1 VCVVKTVYHA
11 INNKKNN
18 FRDWFEAMKRA
29 KARAKKRAHNYADR
43 NLASAYEAAGSLVDI
58 SRAAMPRQKRTRTP
72 TTRWNFTVNTR
83 VRVRVGMPNVIIV
96 FVHTDVFEQGQG
108 HQIFI

>member
-1 VCVVKTVYHA
+1 MCVVKTVYHA
-11 INNKKNN
+11 INNNKKN
-18 FRDWFEAMKRA
+18 FRDWFDAMKRA

-58 SRAAMPRQKRTRTP
+58 SRAVPKRKRTRTP
-72 TTRWNFTVNTR
+72 TARFQITVNTR

-96 FVHTDVFEQGQG
+96 FVHTDVYEQG